1 MQEEVVGL
9 GYISVP
15 ALMQYVR
22 SAEAAGLDR
31 DRLLLEAGIRAEL
44 LVDNNGRLE
53 GDVLQNLLQ
62 YILPR
67 CANPL
72 FGLYTSQYI
81 QPSSYSIMGYIAMTS
96 NNLAEVLSRMIMYER
111 LVGDMGTSSIVHEP
125 GAVAVVWNCRFTD
138 LRIRR
143 HIVENVLASWVVY
156 TRWIADEPDRSPQ
169 AVRFEHDPPEDRALL
184 KHYQQV
190 FRCPVYFNQP
200 HSALVA
206 SPSMM
211 NLRLRAPDVLLRDT
225 LEQHA
230 QQLLKSIKDSYRLSE
245 QVKTLL
251 RSMLS
256 DGSPRK
262 EFVAQQMGMNV
273 RTLHRKL
280 AEENTSYQ
288 QILDQL
294 RHELA
299 LRYLLREDLSVE
311 ETGRRLGF
319 AESRS
324 FIRHFK
330 GMQGKTPGEYRQEF
344 KVGALA
350 ESLAKEQN

>member
-1 MQEEVVGL
+1 MQDDVPGL

-31 DRLLLEAGIRAEL
+31 ERLLAEAEISADM

-53 GDVLQNLLQ
+53 GEVLQRLLE
-62 YILPR
+62 YVLPR

-72 FGLYTSQYI
+72 FGLYTSQHI
-81 QPSSYSIMGYIAMTS
+81 QPGSYSIMGYIAMTS
-96 NNLAEVLSRMIMYER
+96 NNLSEVLSRMIMYER
-111 LVGDMGTSSIVHEP
+111 LVGDMGTSSLLHEP
-125 GAVAVVWNCRFTD
+125 GSVAVLWKCRFEEA
-138 LRIRR
+138 RVRR

-169 AVRFEHDPPEDRALL
+169 AVRFEHDPPEDRSLL

-200 HSALVA
+200 HSALVV
-206 SPSMM
+206 SPAMM
-211 NLRLRAPDVLLRDT
+211 SLRLRQPDVLLRDT
-225 LEQHA
+225 LENHA
-230 QQLLKSIKDSYRLSE
+230 QQLLKSLRESYRLGD
-245 QVKTLL
+245 QVRILL

-262 EFVAQQMGMNV
+262 DFVAQQMGMNV

-280 AEENTSYQ
+280 AEEQTSYQ
-288 QILDQL
+288 QLLDEL

-299 LRYLLREDLSVE
+299 MTYLAQPDLSVE
-311 ETGRRLGF
+311 DIGRRLGF

-330 GMQGKTPGEYRQEF
+330 GQQGVTPGEYRQRL
-344 KVGALA
+344 KPVT
-350 ESLAKEQN
+350 S

>member
-1 MQEEVVGL
+1 MQDEVVGL
-9 GYISVP
+9 GFISVP

-31 DRLLLEAGIRAEL
+31 DHVLQAADIRAEL

-53 GDVLQNLLQ
+53 GEALERLLN
-62 YILPR
+62 YVLPR

-72 FGLYTSQYI
+72 FGLYTSQHI
-81 QPSSYSIMGYIAMTS
+81 QPGSYSIMGYIAMTS
-96 NNLAEVLSRMIMYER
+96 STLAEVLSRMIMFER

-125 GAVAVVWNCRFTD
+125 GAAAIVWSCRFQQPE
-138 LRIRR
+138 IRR
-143 HIVENVLASWVVY
+143 HIVENVLASWLVY
-156 TRWIADEPDRSPQ
+156 TRWIADEQDRSPIS
-169 AVRFEHDPPEDRALL
+169 VRFEHDPPADRSLL

-200 HSALVA
+200 HSALVI
-206 SPSMM
+206 SPTMLQ
-211 NLRLRAPDVLLRDT
+211 LRLRSPDVLLRDT
-225 LEQHA
+225 LEMHA
-230 QQLLKSIKDSYRLSE
+230 QQQLKSLKENYRLSD
-245 QVKTLL
+245 QVRTLL
-251 RSMLS
+251 RSMLA

-280 AEENTSYQ
+280 AEEQTSYQ
-288 QILDQL
+288 QILDEL

-299 LRYLLREDLSVE
+299 LGHLQQDELSIDE
-311 ETGRRLGF
+311 IGRRLGF

-330 GMQGKTPGEYRQEF
+330 GIQGVTPGEYRQ
-344 KVGALA
+344 
-350 ESLAKEQN
+350 SLRRSEG